1 MKNSHN
7 LRGILGDI
15 LGALCLFGTMYG
27 LLIIG
32 AAFS

>member
-7 LRGILGDI
+7 LRDILGDI

-27 LLIIG
+27 LLIIS

>member
-7 LRGILGDI
+7 LRDILGDI